1 MVNAKEERYELVMAD
16 RYPVLFTN
24 ARINRDSV
32 PKGLYCYDIRHDD
45 ECQGIACEIK
55 KFVLVN
61 HWGTIL
67 SKAEIPMPDGY
78 LILENDI
85 EYLGV
90 QMDVD
95 EYIKG
100 NMTQYLSEDECEMS
114 EFFSAVS
121 EIAIKKGFE
130 TEVKGDGLLYL
141 NLNGKF
147 VAVLDESGTMSYH
160 PYDEIFEIMDEVN
173 QLRKSISAKKIE
185 EGIQMNM

>member
-1 MVNAKEERYELVMAD
+1 MVNAKEERYELVMAE

-67 SKAEIPMPDGY
+67 SKEEIP
-78 LILENDI
+78 
-85 EYLGV
+85 
-90 QMDVD
+90 
-95 EYIKG
+95 IKG

>member
-16 RYPVLFTN
+16 KYPVLFTN
-24 ARINRDSV
+24 VRINRDSV

-67 SKAEIPMPDGY
+67 SKEEIPMPDGY

-185 EGIQMNM
+185 EGMQMNM

>member
-16 RYPVLFTN
+16 KYPVLFTN
-24 ARINRDSV
+24 ARINHDSV

-67 SKAEIPMPDGY
+67 SKEEIPMPDGY

-90 QMDVD
+90 QMDAY

-141 NLNGKF
+141 NMNGKF
-147 VAVLDESGTMSYH
+147 VAVLDESGAMSYH
-160 PYDEIFEIMDEVN
+160 PYD
-173 QLRKSISAKKIE
+173 
-185 EGIQMNM
+185 